1 MDLVPTLL
9 DASGIEPTDEMPG
22 RSLMPILRGESKD
35 WEQEVF
41 IQISESQVGRALRTS
56 RWKYGIVAPDG
67 DGWNDIGSDN
77 YVESYLYDLHSD
89 PYELQNLI
97 GYASHREVA
106 DHLQNRIL
114 NAMERAGEPRA
125 GIENHPITRPESQRI
140 VYPEEIG
147 Q

>member
-1 MDLVPTLL
+1 L
-9 DASGIEPTDEMPG
+9 
-22 RSLMPILRGESKD
+22 
-35 WEQEVF
+35 
-41 IQISESQVGRALRTS
+41 
-56 RWKYGIVAPDG
+56 
-67 DGWNDIGSDN
+67 NSDN

-114 NAMERAGEPRA
+114 KAMERAGESRPA
-125 GIENHPITRPESQRI
+125 IENHATTRPESQR
-140 VYPEEIG
+140 VAYPEEIG

>member
-1 MDLVPTLL
+1 M
-9 DASGIEPTDEMPG
+9 
-22 RSLMPILRGESKD
+22 
-35 WEQEVF
+35 
-41 IQISESQVGRALRTS
+41 
-56 RWKYGIVAPDG
+56 APDG
-67 DGWNDIGSDN
+67 DGGNDIGSDN

-97 GYASHREVA
+97 GHASHREVA

-114 NAMERAGEPRA
+114 NAMERASEPRA
-125 GIENHPITRPESQRI
+125 EIENHPITRPESQRI